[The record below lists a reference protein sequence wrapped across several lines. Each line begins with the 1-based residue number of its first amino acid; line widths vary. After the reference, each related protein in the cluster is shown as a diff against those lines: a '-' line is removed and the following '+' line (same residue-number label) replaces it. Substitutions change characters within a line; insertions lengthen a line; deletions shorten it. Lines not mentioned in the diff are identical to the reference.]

1 MPAIASHYLFG
12 QEVYKQLIIKNRKD
26 IIALIRKHKLDYNI
40 GLQGPDPL
48 FYYKPTSK
56 SKVAEY
62 GHQIHN
68 EPAALFLR
76 NAARH
81 IRKTKDI
88 RAFVYAMGFVSHHVL
103 DRETHETI
111 EELAPNPS
119 DHIKLETELDR
130 ELLLREIL
138 NRDAKHREEKYLK
151 SHTEVSGFQIFQKE
165 DTSTN
170 LYMPMAFFSP
180 KPSVRPEKIQRY
192 KFIVYEKNLEK
203 SLGPLY
209 PAITERQLKNALDAF
224 IQYTKTLYSPT
235 GTNVAVI
242 RYLEKAITKK
252 DTLSSLAL
260 TSKRHEN
267 FVEPARKIVPIYDES
282 SELAADM
289 IINFHDNVRFDSKL
303 SSYFDQDFH

>member
-76 NAARH
+76 NAAKH
-81 IRKTKDI
+81 IRQTKDI

-111 EELAPNPS
+111 EELAPNPP

-138 NRDAKHREEKYLK
+138 SRDAKHRQEKYLK
-151 SHTEVSGFQIFQKE
+151 KHREVSGFQIFQKE
-165 DTSTN
+165 DPSTN
-170 LYMPMAFFSP
+170 LYMPMEFFSP
-180 KPSVRPEKIQRY
+180 KPSVRPEKIQRA
-192 KFIVYEKNLEK
+192 KFITYEKNLEK
-203 SLGPLY
+203 SIAPLY
-209 PAITERQLKNALDAF
+209 PAMTERQLKTALDSF
-224 IQYTKTLYSPT
+224 IRYTKILHSPT
-235 GTNVAVI
+235 GTNAVVI
-242 RYLEKAITKK
+242 GYLQNMLTQR
-252 DTLSSLAL
+252 DTFSSLAM
-260 TSKRHEN
+260 TRKRYDS

-289 IINFHDNVRFDSKL
+289 IINFHDSVRFYSKL
-303 SSYFDQDFH
+303 ADYFDQEFH